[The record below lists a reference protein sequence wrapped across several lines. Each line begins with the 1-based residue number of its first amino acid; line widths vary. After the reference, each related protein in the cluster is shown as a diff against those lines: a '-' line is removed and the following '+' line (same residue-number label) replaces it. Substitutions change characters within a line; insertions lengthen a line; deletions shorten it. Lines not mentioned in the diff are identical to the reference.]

1 MNGIE
6 RMKKGEREE
15 EKEVKKLYWWFN
27 VKRL

>member
-15 EKEVKKLYWWFN
+15 EKEVKKLCWWFN